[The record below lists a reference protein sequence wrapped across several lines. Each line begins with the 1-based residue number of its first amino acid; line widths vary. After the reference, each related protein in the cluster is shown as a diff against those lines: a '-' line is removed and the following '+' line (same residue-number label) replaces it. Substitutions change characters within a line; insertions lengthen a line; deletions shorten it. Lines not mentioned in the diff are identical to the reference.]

1 MDHLV
6 CFLPGTLALGN
17 LHEADRKADDGGHLR
32 LARELMETCVQ
43 VGASFPVEG
52 TVQTVAD
59 VCWQASS

>member
-17 LHEADRKADDGGHLR
+17 LQGAEREADGEHLK

-43 VGASFPVEG
+43 VGPRSGLSVERLDLSDLALG
-52 TVQTVAD
+52 D
-59 VCWQASS
+59 ILP